1 MQPFTAPSSPASSQ
15 PAPTAHWEDCIV
27 EELTDEAQAAVSG
40 GKRYRPKPLYYITDP
55 AEAARLVDKPVYGI

>member
-1 MQPFTAPSSPASSQ
+1 
-15 PAPTAHWEDCIV
+15 V